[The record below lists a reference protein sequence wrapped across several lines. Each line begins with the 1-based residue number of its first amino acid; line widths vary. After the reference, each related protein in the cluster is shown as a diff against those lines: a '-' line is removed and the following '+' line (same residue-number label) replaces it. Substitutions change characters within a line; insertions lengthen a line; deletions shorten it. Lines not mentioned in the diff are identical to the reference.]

1 MSKGSEF
8 NLAEWLINFTVGH
21 SLFDILRFVSARNV
35 R

>member
-1 MSKGSEF
+1 MKKF
-8 NLAEWLINFTVGH
+8 MTHINFTVGH